1 MADPLPLPVGILRLP
16 RGPDSSGSRGF
27 SARDSLRDRD
37 RDRDHDDSRGD
48 EHSQAF
54 PGASPELQA
63 ARAALRERFL
73 RLLGRARG
81 RAARFSLRNGL
92 GLRAVLAA
100 ADRESAAFQVDSLRT
115 PLGIQGAALLR
126 SSDVLAFSFPL

>member
-27 SARDSLRDRD
+27 SRRDSRR
-37 RDRDHDDSRGD
+37 DSRD
-48 EHSQAF
+48 L
-54 PGASPELQA
+54 PGASPELQG

-73 RLLGRARG
+73 RLLGCARG
-81 RAARFSLRNGL
+81 RPARFSLWNGIL
-92 GLRAVLAA
+92 VDAEFGA
-100 ADRESAAFQVDSLRT
+100 ADVESAAIQVDSLRT

-126 SSDVLAFSFPL
+126 CGDVLAFSF

>member
-1 MADPLPLPVGILRLP
+1 MAAPLPLPVGILRLP

-27 SARDSLRDRD
+27 SREPRCDPGQ
-37 RDRDHDDSRGD
+37 DSRWD
-48 EHSQAF
+48 SRRNSRWD
-54 PGASPELQA
+54 SPELQS

-81 RAARFSLRNGL
+81 RPARFSLWNS
-92 GLRAVLAA
+92 VLVDADFGA
-100 ADRESAAFQVDSLRT
+100 ADVEFLEFQVDSLRT

-126 SSDVLAFSFPL
+126 CSDVLAFSFPL